1 MARQGIQI
9 HNGKVKIPYA
19 VQRLD
24 LEIEGGVDIDY
35 YHKLKVTSTDAL
47 ALVNKVM
54 AGLVAQCAMSEGAVS
69 GALSRISAIHG
80 YLEVYNAGISGG
92 ARSALATLQI
102 LGAAGQTVDAGV
114 DVLGGAHTITDLIRL
129 TSGTIVNVMNL
140 IAVANVV
147 DIAESGD
154 SGTKA
159 GYLKIT
165 AGGAVRYIRI
175 YDAGN

>member
-69 GALSRISAIHG
+69 GGLSRISAIHG

-92 ARSALATLQI
+92 ARSALATLQT
-102 LGAAGQTVDAGV
+102 LGPGGQVIDAGV
-114 DVLGGAHTITDLIRL
+114 DVLAAGMTVTDLIRL

-147 DIAESGD
+147 NNSESGTAA
-154 SGTKA
+154 TKA
-159 GYLKIT
+159 GYLKIV
-165 AGGAVRYIRI
+165 AGGADRYIQLF
-175 YDAGN
+175 DAGN